1 MNKIKPQGRIF
12 IFRDAIASLIA
23 SANIDYDK
31 TREKMTS
38 WHTLTNNFFQRKILR
53 IFFIKFSDPNE
64 K

>member
-1 MNKIKPQGRIF
+1 MNQIKPQGIIL

-38 WHTLTNNFFQRKILR
+38 WHTLTNNFF
-53 IFFIKFSDPNE
+53 
-64 K
+64 